1 LQQLCSSS
9 NGLGTIISYRTG
21 TSCRICEFSPRSAC
35 HTKTSNRSVLRR
47 IPANMLRVQ
56 WCSFPLSVPAL
67 LGFSFLMS
75 SALAECWYND
85 ETHGEGTEVITPEP
99 CLNCTCIKGAL
110 LCYLRVCPKL
120 PNPPPP
126 GCILLHRYQSC
137 CPELICTEIFEGS
150 NGLEARSEPDEV
162 DLYDRTALENA
173 CVVNGSIY
181 GPGSAMDSSSLCEYC
196 YCLGGKQICVKPKC
210 LLPVEGCVPMYEPT
224 NCCPVH
230 YNCTYTSPTT
240 SSTTTVKTKV
250 ELIPDG
256 CVVDGTY
263 YSEGGKVLG
272 VGHSACD
279 NCYCL
284 RGVLRCEPLSCAPPL
299 FGCSPIVRPGECC
312 AASYNCSGAIEIQP
326 EPNFGDFPIVSK
338 EYAKLRKE
346 VHHILPRRNSSENFD
361 FPYEVLPE
369 ASQSTTKMQRSPGS
383 FGTTRHFTGPSN
395 PSTAVPFNYNSMA
408 KESFSEHK
416 NEKTKP
422 DVNYIN
428 AHYEFEDSKYKKSY
442 FTTKIPRNTESSTEL
457 QLSDET
463 VQSIVD
469 SLLNDRLN
477 RRVENGETTLAPDI
491 TTDLIQTT
499 SLDYASSE
507 EESGT
512 ETTPYDV
519 NLLDF
524 LQTTDSAVTETTSF
538 SEVNAYPVTVK
549 TILNS
554 TDCTNVTSQN
564 EQSIEVVESTT
575 EVDDDNNIAQE
586 KEDVTMAS
594 KEEVYSP
601 TTAHSSTE
609 INEDNSVSSTN
620 TILKST
626 SKSPLE
632 IEAIFNITK
641 DKDPDYEY
649 DYSEPSLPPS
659 LPNLRIIPFV
669 AADAVD
675 AENDNH
681 NIIHASQDRVSD
693 SSGLG
698 YASLFSPPVETEGGF
713 IPKQPPILEGYYDV
727 TMTST
732 STTDSPNLHEVS
744 CISDGQE
751 ILHGQSIAS
760 DSVCNLCTCFYG
772 NIVCQQI
779 TCPIPKLEC
788 RKSSVQDVSSCCP
801 HYICESD
808 EIPTGSLDRLDG
820 PSNSQ
825 EVVTVAEGV
834 NTPNP
839 FRDVIRT
846 EPAPDLQ
853 SLIVDMMPF
862 LVRKTSSKSTSPKSS
877 EDGGYLLDKVLHLLL
892 NHNSE
897 PGDGTTQ
904 EVSSSTTR
912 VMPKSAATTVS
923 TSTSTAASSSKLAN
937 PNEND
942 SRFESGTSGIAIL
955 KLAGCNIYGR
965 MYRVGR
971 IISELSNPCL
981 ECKCTETGVQCRP
994 LSC

>member
-1 LQQLCSSS
+1 LRHTRLKSS
-9 NGLGTIISYRTG
+9 
-21 TSCRICEFSPRSAC
+21 
-35 HTKTSNRSVLRR
+35 
-47 IPANMLRVQ
+47 
-56 WCSFPLSVPAL
+56 
-67 LGFSFLMS
+67 
-75 SALAECWYND
+75 
-85 ETHGEGTEVITPEP
+85 
-99 CLNCTCIKGAL
+99 KG
-110 LCYLRVCPKL
+110 
-120 PNPPPP
+120 
-126 GCILLHRYQSC
+126 
-137 CPELICTEIFEGS
+137 
-150 NGLEARSEPDEV
+150 
-162 DLYDRTALENA
+162 
-173 CVVNGSIY
+173 
-181 GPGSAMDSSSLCEYC
+181 
-196 YCLGGKQICVKPKC
+196 
-210 LLPVEGCVPMYEPT
+210 
-224 NCCPVH
+224 
-230 YNCTYTSPTT
+230 
-240 SSTTTVKTKV
+240 
-250 ELIPDG
+250 
-256 CVVDGTY
+256 
-263 YSEGGKVLG
+263 
-272 VGHSACD
+272 
-279 NCYCL
+279 
-284 RGVLRCEPLSCAPPL
+284 
-299 FGCSPIVRPGECC
+299 
-312 AASYNCSGAIEIQP
+312 GAIEIQP

-564 EQSIEVVESTT
+564 EQSVEVVESTT
-575 EVDDDNNIAQE
+575 QVDDDNNIAQE
-586 KEDVTMAS
+586 KEDVTIAS

-601 TTAHSSTE
+601 TTVHSSTE

-659 LPNLRIIPFV
+659 LPNLR
-669 AADAVD
+669 
-675 AENDNH
+675 
-681 NIIHASQDRVSD
+681 
-693 SSGLG
+693 
-698 YASLFSPPVETEGGF
+698 
-713 IPKQPPILEGYYDV
+713 YYRF
-727 TMTST
+727 TI
-732 STTDSPNLHEVS
+732 EVS
-744 CISDGQE
+744 
-751 ILHGQSIAS
+751 H
-760 DSVCNLCTCFYG
+760 
-772 NIVCQQI
+772 
-779 TCPIPKLEC
+779 
-788 RKSSVQDVSSCCP
+788 
-801 HYICESD
+801 
-808 EIPTGSLDRLDG
+808 
-820 PSNSQ
+820 
-825 EVVTVAEGV
+825 
-834 NTPNP
+834 
-839 FRDVIRT
+839 
-846 EPAPDLQ
+846 
-853 SLIVDMMPF
+853 
-862 LVRKTSSKSTSPKSS
+862 
-877 EDGGYLLDKVLHLLL
+877 
-892 NHNSE
+892 
-897 PGDGTTQ
+897 
-904 EVSSSTTR
+904 
-912 VMPKSAATTVS
+912 
-923 TSTSTAASSSKLAN
+923 
-937 PNEND
+937 
-942 SRFESGTSGIAIL
+942 
-955 KLAGCNIYGR
+955 
-965 MYRVGR
+965 
-971 IISELSNPCL
+971 
-981 ECKCTETGVQCRP
+981 
-994 LSC
+994 